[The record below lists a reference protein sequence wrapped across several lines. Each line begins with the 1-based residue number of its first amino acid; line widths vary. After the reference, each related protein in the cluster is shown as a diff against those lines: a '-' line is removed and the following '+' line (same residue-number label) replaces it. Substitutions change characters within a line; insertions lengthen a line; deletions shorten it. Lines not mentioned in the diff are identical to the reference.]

1 MSLTVSSGVDG
12 AQVPGITAEAYLPDQ
27 LIAGRFPLV
36 TDTVTIVSGS
46 GVVKRGTV
54 LGKITASG
62 KFTTCLNAASDGS
75 QTPSVILADT
85 VDATSADVSAGV
97 YLAGEFN
104 TNAMTFGTG
113 TTIANS
119 KDTLRDSNIYLKSAV
134 SAADPS

>member
-1 MSLTVSSGVDG
+1 MTTSTGDN
-12 AQVPGITAEAYLPDQ
+12 AQVPSASSEVYISDQ

-36 TDTVTIVSGS
+36 TDTVTLISGQTL
-46 GVVKRGTV
+46 KRGTV

-62 KFTTCLNAASDGS
+62 KFTLALSASSDGS
-75 QTPSVILADT
+75 QTPAAILADD
-85 VDATSADVSAGV
+85 VDASGGDKLAGV

-113 TTIANS
+113 ITAAGA
-119 KDTLRDSNIYLKSAV
+119 KDTLRDAGIYLKSAV